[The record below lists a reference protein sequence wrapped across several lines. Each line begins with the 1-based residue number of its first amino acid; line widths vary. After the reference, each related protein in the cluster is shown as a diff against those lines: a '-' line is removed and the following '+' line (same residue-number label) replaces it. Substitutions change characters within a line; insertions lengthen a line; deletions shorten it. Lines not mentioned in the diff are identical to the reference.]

1 MFVYFD
7 PDGSVDW
14 ESFFTEQSGSNGF
27 RAGSTYQR
35 GSGSFAQLLG
45 KLFMSAVPVLK
56 RVGRSIGRE
65 ALLASSKVA
74 SDISEGRN
82 LLESV
87 KSHGNQGY
95 QQLVEKAVNKLQ
107 QSGSGV
113 KRRKT
118 QNPRK
123 VTKRKPKAK
132 KKPQKKKTYKR
143 TITNRDIF
151 GKWPVS

>member
-1 MFVYFD
+1 MYVYFD

-74 SDISEGRN
+74 TDISEGRN

-113 KRRKT
+113 KRRK
-118 QNPRK
+118 PRK
-123 VTKRKPKAK
+123 VTKRKQKAK
-132 KKPQKKKTYKR
+132 KKPQKKKKPYKR

>member
-113 KRRKT
+113 KRKK
-118 QNPRK
+118 PRK
-123 VTKRKPKAK
+123 VTKRKQKAK
-132 KKPQKKKTYKR
+132 KKPQKKKKPYKR